1 MNIKSINLI
10 KNLFFFIILIVLFNS
25 KVFSIENKIIL
36 KVNNK
41 IITNIDIKIE
51 AKYLKALN
59 PNLKTLDENKLL
71 EVAKTSLI
79 REKIKEIE
87 ISKFNQNEIN
97 EEYLENIIKSIYT
110 NIGLENKEEF
120 LNYIN
125 SRNIEFSTIKK
136 KLSNEAIWNQLIYN
150 KFFSKLNIDKEKIRE
165 DIKLNKIKS
174 NSYLLYEIV
183 YSADQNIEAK
193 KLFNEIK
200 KSISEEGFE
209 NTASIFSISASS
221 KTGGKL
227 GWINENSVNKK
238 ILKEISK
245 LEIGQYTNPILIPGG
260 FLILSVKDKKEIE
273 KKINIDKE
281 LVLRIRSL
289 QNQQLNQYS
298 NIYFKKIKKDIEI
311 NEK

>member
-1 MNIKSINLI
+1 MNNKLIYLI
-10 KNLFFFIILIVLFNS
+10 KNFLLLVILIIFFNS
-25 KVFSIENKIIL
+25 KAISIENKIIL

-41 IITNIDIKIE
+41 IITNIDIYFE

-59 PNLKTLDENKLL
+59 PNLKTLDENKIL

-87 ISKFNQNEIN
+87 ISKFNKNEIN
-97 EEYLENIIKSIYT
+97 EEYLESIIKSIYT
-110 NIGLENKEEF
+110 NIGLKNKEEF

-125 SRNIEFSTIKK
+125 SHKIDFSTIKK
-136 KLSNEAIWNQLIYN
+136 KLTNEAIWNQLIYN

-193 KLFNEIK
+193 KIFNEIK
-200 KSISEEGFE
+200 KSISENGFE

-221 KTGGKL
+221 KVGGNL

-260 FLILSVKDKKEIE
+260 FLILSVKDKKEVE
-273 KKINIDKE
+273 KKIDINKE
-281 LVLRIRSL
+281 LALRIRSL

-298 NIYFKKIKKDIEI
+298 NIYFKKIKKDIVI

>member
-1 MNIKSINLI
+1 MSLT
-10 KNLFFFIILIVLFNS
+10 KNLFFLIILILFFNS
-25 KVFSIENKIIL
+25 NALSVENKIVL

-41 IITNIDIKIE
+41 IITNIDIYNE

-59 PNLKTLDENKLL
+59 PKLKTLDENKML

-200 KSISEEGFE
+200 KSISEDGFE